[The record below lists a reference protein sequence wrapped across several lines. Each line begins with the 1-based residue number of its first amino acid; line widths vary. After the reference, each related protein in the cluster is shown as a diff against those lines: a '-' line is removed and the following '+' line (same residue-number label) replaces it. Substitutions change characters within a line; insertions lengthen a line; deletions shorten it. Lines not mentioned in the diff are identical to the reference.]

1 MDSFKAVILTLTQIS
16 LLATMVQVY
25 LRINKI
31 WKRKHE
37 LEVAQSQSIAGLLLL
52 MGNCMLWILYYVFV
66 EEDPLSSLDTGFYLI
81 ESSIFALISTG
92 FFVKGSKGMG
102 FFSLIRKALRAE
114 RKEAD
119 YLIKKFFRPNNADV
133 IIDILHQL
141 AMIDDDLDPKEEAL
155 IKAFA
160 KEWNIEYNAAEM
172 NKNRVNNSQGN
183 YIRLRESVEFYLSS
197 DPPKEQAAQL
207 KDMMKTMIEA
217 DDEVTEEEE
226 LISSELVGLVE
237 SYIKGGDGL
246 DSYHVMIVPQNPEHH
261 EAIKALM
268 PAAERHDVAG
278 GTAYSAGEFYSLKY
292 AEMICDQYREERL
305 FTIVHKPSESS
316 DTSDDNDQEA

>member
-1 MDSFKAVILTLTQIS
+1 
-16 LLATMVQVY
+16 MVQVY

-37 LEVAQSQSIAGLLLL
+37 QEVAESQSIVGLFLL
-52 MGNCMLWILYYVFV
+52 MGNCVLWILYYVFV

-81 ESSIFALISTG
+81 ESSVFALISTG
-92 FFVKGSKGMG
+92 FFVKTSKGSG
-102 FFSLIRKALRAE
+102 FWALIRKALRAE

-119 YLIKKFFRPNNADV
+119 YLIKKFFRPNNAGI

-141 AMIDDDLDPKEEAL
+141 AMIDEDLDPKEQELIEA
-155 IKAFA
+155 FS
-160 KEWNIEYNAAEM
+160 KEWNIDYNVEEL
-172 NKNRVNNSQGN
+172 NKKRHDDSQSN
-183 YIRLRESVEFYLSS
+183 YIRLRESVEFYLSA

-226 LISSELVGLVE
+226 LISSELIGLVE
-237 SYIKGGDGL
+237 SYVKGGQGL
-246 DSYHVMIVPQNPEHH
+246 DSFHVMIVPQNPEHH
-261 EAIKALM
+261 AAIKSLM
-268 PAAERHDVAG
+268 PSAEQHKVAG
-278 GTAYSAGEFYSLKY
+278 GIAYSAGEYYSLKY

-305 FTIVHKPSESS
+305 FTIVHKPGAKPQDESS
-316 DTSDDNDQEA
+316 KSEK